1 MTGRR
6 VRPGRPQRRQAAR
19 GGRAQQPTVHD
30 VSQLA
35 GVSRMTVSRVI
46 RGQGA
51 VLPATRERVRK
62 AIAQLGYVPDR
73 AAGSLASRRTGFVAL
88 MLPTL
93 VNANFAAVAHGITD
107 ALRPADYQLLIAYT
121 NYSVSE
127 EAHQL
132 GKLLARRPEA
142 LILTGALRS
151 PAASRMLRS
160 AGIPVIEIA
169 DLPRNPIEH
178 AVGFSN
184 YEAGRVAARYL
195 MARGF
200 QRIGAIASL
209 PAGDV
214 IDHRGEARMQGFED
228 ELGRCGRPVSAVLRR
243 GHAPVGYDHG
253 RDIAPRVLEQRLD
266 AVFAVSDL
274 SAVGLVM
281 ECQRRGVRV
290 PDDLSVMGFGDFDI
304 GREVN
309 PPLTTVHV
317 DFRALG
323 TQAGLLI
330 RELLRADSRVPAR
343 VIDVGLQVV
352 ERASVGRPPLSS
364 TPRVFPLP
372 HPWHPHE

>member
-323 TQAGLLI
+323 KQTGLLI
-330 RELLRADSRVPAR
+330 RELLRADPHAPAR
-343 VIDVGLQVV
+343 IIDVGLRVV
-352 ERASVGRPPLSS
+352 ERGSVGRPAG
-364 TPRVFPLP
+364 
-372 HPWHPHE
+372 